1 MRTICENEH
10 VRNLASFDVLIA
22 KIAELGKYYNPT
34 KGGIQLEALGIV
46 SQNAKAAIANVNALT
61 NQHIYTVNVREAAFD
76 SLKFLNKKLFKE
88 LQLTTCISETEIYML
103 IGSSKIICNQ
113 FASQP
118 RYDFLLDNFCK
129 IIKLLKANLL
139 YLPEQAELKVS
150 NLEEFYAALYL
161 KNNEVKRI
169 NALLSNACLIR
180 NEVMYREVNGLV
192 ALSAAVKMY
201 IKYHFGWESTQFKQ
215 VANLVIKKAKS

>member
-1 MRTICENEH
+1 MRMICESEH

-22 KIAELGKYYNPT
+22 KIMALGKYYNPT

-46 SQNAKAAIANVNALT
+46 SQNAKVAIANVHALT
-61 NQHIYTVNVREAAFD
+61 NQHIYTVNVREEAFN
-76 SLKFLNKKLFKE
+76 SLKLLNKQLYNE
-88 LQLTTCISETEIYML
+88 LRLTTNINETEIYML
-103 IGSSKIICNQ
+103 VGSGKIMYNQ
-113 FASQP
+113 FASQQ

-129 IIKLLKANLL
+129 IIKLLKADLL
-139 YLPEQAELKVS
+139 CLPDRTELKL
-150 NLEEFYAALYL
+150 NKLEEFYAVLCL
-161 KNNEVKRI
+161 KNNEVKRT

-192 ALSAAVKMY
+192 ALSAAAKMY

-215 VANLVIKKAKS
+215 VAKLMIKKAKP